1 MSNEFKQNDQEL
13 WSQIQEQ
20 FQKLVKETGVDLNM
34 EYQEEIAEALGI
46 NVEDFEKIER
56 ETIKALTTKT
66 LKIKKIN
73 SDAVIPKYSYPSDSG
88 FDLHSVE
95 SIVVPPLSRVLVP
108 TGIKV
113 EFDDGLELQI
123 RPKSGLAINDGI
135 TVLNTPGTVDSGYN
149 GEIKVI
155 IFNTNIDLNYEIKK
169 GQKIAQGVL
178 CPVINGRYVNIQE
191 VEELGEK
198 DRGENGF
205 GSTGI

>member
-1 MSNEFKQNDQEL
+1 MSNEFKQTDQEL

-34 EYQEEIAEALGI
+34 EYQQEIAEALGI

-73 SDAVIPKYSYPSDSG
+73 PDAVIPKYSYPSDSG
-88 FDLHSVE
+88 FDLHSVD

-113 EFDDGLELQI
+113 EFDEGLELQI

-155 IFNTNIDLNYEIKK
+155 IFNTNSNSNYEIRK

-191 VEELGEK
+191 VEDLGEK

>member
-95 SIVVPPLSRVLVP
+95 AIVVPPLSRVLVP

>member
-20 FQKLVKETGVDLNM
+20 FQKLVKESGVDLNM
-34 EYQEEIAEALGI
+34 EYQQEIAEALGI
-46 NVEDFEKIER
+46 DVEDFEKIER

-66 LKIKKIN
+66 LKIKKIDP
-73 SDAVIPKYSYPSDSG
+73 DAVIPKYSYPSDSG

-155 IFNTNIDLNYEIKK
+155 IFNTNSNSNYEIKK

>member
-20 FQKLVKETGVDLNM
+20 FQKLVKESGVDLNM
-34 EYQEEIAEALGI
+34 EYQQEIAEALGI
-46 NVEDFEKIER
+46 DVEDFEKIER